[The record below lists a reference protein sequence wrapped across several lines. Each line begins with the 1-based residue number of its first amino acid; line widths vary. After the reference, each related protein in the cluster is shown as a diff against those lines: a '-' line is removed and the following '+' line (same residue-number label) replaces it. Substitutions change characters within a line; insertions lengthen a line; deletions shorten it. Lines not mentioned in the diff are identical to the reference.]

1 MELHAPVEA
10 EYRKLDVQPQ
20 ADPRI
25 ETQLL
30 VKLVE
35 MKDRIVGVVGALAD
49 IPNVSQV
56 EEGRAMHHAP
66 YRETQF
72 EVGLQLHIA
81 RLYREGAVRVGHR
94 TLPQRTG
101 RPAAHAVATAAIELA
116 VERNGGRIAVSHRHA
131 AIDAADECRGAAQ
144 HDLAADAQVGTE
156 IL

>member
-49 IPNVSQV
+49 IPNVSHMNDV
-56 EEGRAMHHAP
+56 F
-66 YRETQF
+66 T
-72 EVGLQLHIA
+72 
-81 RLYREGAVRVGHR
+81 
-94 TLPQRTG
+94 
-101 RPAAHAVATAAIELA
+101 
-116 VERNGGRIAVSHRHA
+116 
-131 AIDAADECRGAAQ
+131 
-144 HDLAADAQVGTE
+144 
-156 IL
+156 